1 MAAHILNRQPVTSP
15 LGHDLTM
22 ISVDTDNELQQL
34 ITDVFLRRAMDEHGV
49 GLDDIQLIIPIHKG
63 PFGIANMNQ
72 TMAQL
77 IRLPAFKHH
86 PWVVGDRVIQC
97 RNNYTNRVMNGDIG
111 RIVAISNEAITIHF
125 HGRDI
130 AFDSTDMLDIQLAYA
145 VSIHKFQ
152 GSETPI
158 IILPII
164 KQWGFL

>member
-1 MAAHILNRQPVTSP
+1 MCFGCSVGVRLCWLGSRPIANIGPGRICRHDSIFTHSIFKLSTNHRQVTHRGITSLAAHILNRQPVTSP

-97 RNNYTNRVMNGDIG
+97 RNNYTTG
-111 RIVAISNEAITIHF
+111 
-125 HGRDI
+125 
-130 AFDSTDMLDIQLAYA
+130 
-145 VSIHKFQ
+145 
-152 GSETPI
+152 
-158 IILPII
+158 
-164 KQWGFL
+164 